1 MVLLPVYLKTST
13 SKHLNLNT
21 EPKMDKNS
29 RLSFGIDFI
38 LSSSCRPSESKD
50 KSVYSEESSRSSS
63 GSPDNLYSYRSS
75 SVSPPPFSAPFKF
88 LPGFPSH
95 SQLLLLRSFQQSP
108 PSPHQPHPLSGCT
121 LRKHRA
127 DRKARTPFTTE
138 QLAILEKKFLAKTYL
153 TIAERAEFA
162 NELELTETQVKI
174 WFQNRRA
181 KDKRIA
187 EAGEF
192 NSQLTSG
199 SQSFGGF
206 PPSLLPGI
214 LAGRGFGFRL

>member
-1 MVLLPVYLKTST
+1 MDTK
-13 SKHLNLNT
+13 SKLT
-21 EPKMDKNS
+21 
-29 RLSFGIDFI
+29 FGMDFI
-38 LSSSCRPSESKD
+38 LSSACRPSESKD
-50 KSVYSEESSRSSS
+50 SNIYSEDSSRSSS
-63 GSPDNLYSYRSS
+63 GSPDSYYSERSS
-75 SVSPPPFSAPFKF
+75 SVSPPPFFTPMS
-88 LPGFPSH
+88 FPST
-95 SQLLLLRSFQQSP
+95 SQLLLLRTIQRSP
-108 PSPHQPHPLSGCT
+108 PSPHHPFPLPGCI

-127 DRKARTPFTTE
+127 DRKARTPFTNQ
-138 QLAILEKKFLAKTYL
+138 QLTMLEKKFLAKTYL

-192 NSQLTSG
+192 NSQLSSA
-199 SQSFGGF
+199 SQRFVGF

-214 LAGRGFGFRL
+214 LAGRGLGK